1 MGCCMSQ
8 EEQEGK
14 RINEEIESQIRK
26 DKLMMRNEIKMLL
39 LGREFFFEFLIN

>member
-8 EEQEGK
+8 EDKEGNKKSEAIDRQLK
-14 RINEEIESQIRK
+14 R

-39 LGREFFFEFLIN
+39 LGM